1 MARGQRKTIEVKI
14 AEKEEVIDS
23 LKARLKSEQRELD
36 ELYKEKRD
44 VDLKMLHEVL
54 AEANMS
60 AADAADVIKGYL
72 QNQEGQE
79 YQEGQESQG

>member
-14 AEKEEVIDS
+14 AEKEEVIES
-23 LKARLKSEQRELD
+23 LKTRLKAEQRELD

-60 AADAADVIKGYL
+60 ASDAADVIKGYL
-72 QNQEGQE
+72 QNQESQE
-79 YQEGQESQG
+79 EYHEGRE

>member
-14 AEKEEVIDS
+14 AEKEEVIKS
-23 LKARLKSEQRELD
+23 LKTRLKAEQRELD

-60 AADAADVIKGYL
+60 ASDAADVIKGYL
-72 QNQEGQE
+72 QNQESQE
-79 YQEGQESQG
+79 EYHEGQE